1 MAGASSY
8 SGLVDQA
15 FWFILGASV
24 IMLVGITLTMIYFM
38 VKYRR
43 SKNPAPAQIEGS
55 KRLELIWTILPTIL
69 VMVMFYYGWA
79 GFKVMRD
86 VPDDAMEIQVNAR
99 MWSWSFLYP
108 NGVQS
113 TELYVPTGK
122 PISLK
127 LHSSDVIH
135 SFFVPE
141 FRLKEDCMPG
151 RENYAWFKTTRDGE
165 FTVFCAEYC
174 GDLHSQMLSKVVSVP
189 PVEFEDWLESNT
201 GLISPEF
208 ILSVKGCVA
217 CHTAD
222 GTPLIGPSYKGMY
235 GRPELVKTG
244 DEVREIVVDDE
255 YIRRSI
261 LEPLA
266 DVVEGYPPVM
276 PPMEGQITEEEIG
289 ILIEYF
295 KNLDNESQ

>member
-24 IMLVGITLTMIYFM
+24 ILLVGITLTMIYFM
-38 VKYRR
+38 VRYRR
-43 SKNPAPAQIEGS
+43 SKNPEPAQIEGS
-55 KRLELIWTILPTIL
+55 KRLELIWTVLPTIL

-79 GFKVMRD
+79 GFKVMRTM
-86 VPDDAMEIQVNAR
+86 PDNALEIQVNAR

-122 PISLK
+122 PIALK
-127 LHSSDVIH
+127 LHSADVIH

-151 RENYAWFKTTRDGE
+151 RENHAWFQTTRDGD
-165 FTVFCAEYC
+165 FTLFCAEYC

-189 PVEFEDWLESNT
+189 PAEFEDWLVSNT
-201 GLISPEF
+201 GLVSPEF
-208 ILSVKGCVA
+208 ILKVKGCVA
-217 CHTAD
+217 CHTSD

-244 DEVREIVVDDE
+244 DEVRQITVDDE

-266 DVVEGYPPVM
+266 DVVEGFPPVM
-276 PPMEGQITEEEIG
+276 PPMAGQITDEEIG

-295 KNLDNESQ
+295 KTLK

>member
-24 IMLVGITLTMIYFM
+24 IMLLGITLTMIYFM

-43 SKNPAPAQIEGS
+43 SRNPNPAQIEGS
-55 KRLELIWTILPTIL
+55 KRLELLWTILPTIL

-79 GFKVMRD
+79 GFKVMRNT
-86 VPDDAMEIQVNAR
+86 PDGAYEIIVNAR
-99 MWSWSFLYP
+99 MWSWSFEYP

-113 TELYVPTGK
+113 SELYVPTGQ

-127 LHSSDVIH
+127 LRSADVIH

-151 RENYAWFKTTRDGE
+151 RENHAWFSTTRDGD
-165 FTVFCAEYC
+165 FTIFCAEYC
-174 GDLHSQMLSKVVSVP
+174 GELHSQMLSKVVSLP
-189 PVEFEDWLESNT
+189 QTEFNDWLVANT
-201 GLISPEF
+201 GNISPQRMME
-208 ILSVKGCVA
+208 IKGCAA
-217 CHTAD
+217 CHTDD
-222 GTPLIGPSYKGMY
+222 GTKLIGPSYKGMF
-235 GRPELVKTG
+235 GRKELVKTG
-244 DEVREIVVDDE
+244 DEMREIVVDEE

-261 LEPLA
+261 LDPLA
-266 DVVEGYPPVM
+266 DVVDGYPPVM
-276 PPMEGQITEEEIG
+276 PPMEGQITDEEIQV
-289 ILIEYF
+289 LIEYF
-295 KNLDNESQ
+295 KTLEQD